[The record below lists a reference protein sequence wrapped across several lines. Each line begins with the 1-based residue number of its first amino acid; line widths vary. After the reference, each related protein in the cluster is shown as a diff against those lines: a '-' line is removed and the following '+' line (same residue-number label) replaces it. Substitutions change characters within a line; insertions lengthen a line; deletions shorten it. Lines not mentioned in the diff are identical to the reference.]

1 MIPEPIPLAKG
12 QVLGRYELLAPV
24 ARGGM
29 GQVWL
34 ARLRGARGFQKL
46 VAIKTVLPAR
56 GDAGRMERML
66 FDEARIASLIQ
77 HSNVAQTHE
86 LGEHAGTLYLVM
98 EWIDGEPLS
107 YLLTCAEQRGGM
119 PLSVAVNIVAQTLR
133 GLHAAHELV
142 DDAGSLLGVVHRDVS
157 PHNVLVSYEGVA
169 KLLDFGIAK
178 AFNEDSS
185 STQTGEIK
193 GKFSYMAP
201 EQILGEPIDRR
212 ADIFSVGIMLYT
224 VTTGRHPFKNHNSA
238 GVLHSISSQEPA
250 PRPSLTK
257 PGYSRTLEA
266 VVLKA
271 LEKSPDK
278 RYASAEEMRLALQ
291 RAVPHA
297 FNSGVEEQL
306 RGYLNELVGERAALK
321 REALRKIALAG
332 EDPGHGSGSLKAAG
346 ATAQSASSLR
356 AITVDTQSPLSDP
369 PARHSQIP
377 TLRPEPGEEPEI
389 APPRSRFQ
397 RPVLGALAL
406 AAALAIGVLSL
417 HKSAGRSATAASPSA
432 GMVELSSTR
441 PSLNALRPSA
451 PEPLAPASAG
461 SALPSAPNAP
471 GARTATSVGSA
482 APSASAVA
490 VRPAPQ
496 LRHTP
501 ATPAK
506 PRLVAKDSDLIA
518 PDYAK

>member
-56 GDAGRMERML
+56 GDSGRMERML

-98 EWIDGEPLS
+98 EWIEGEPLS

-224 VTTGRHPFKNHNSA
+224 VTTGRHPFKTHNSA

-250 PRPSLTK
+250 PRPSLVK

-332 EDPGHGSGSLKAAG
+332 EDPGQGSGSLKAAG

-356 AITVDTQSPLSDP
+356 AITVDTQSPVSDP
-369 PARHSQIP
+369 PPRHSQIP
-377 TLRPEPGEEPEI
+377 TQRPPPDEEPEV
-389 APPRSRFQ
+389 APPRSRLQ

-417 HKSAGRSATAASPSA
+417 HKSSERSATTASPSA
-432 GMVELSSTR
+432 GMVELSSAR
-441 PSLNALRPSA
+441 PSLNALRPD
-451 PEPLAPASAG
+451 PRP
-461 SALPSAPNAP
+461 ALPSAVNVPEASAAP
-471 GARTATSVGSA
+471 SVGSA

-490 VRPAPQ
+490 AARPAPTV
-496 LRHTP
+496 RHTP
-501 ATPAK
+501 AAPAK
-506 PRLVAKDSDLIA
+506 PRPVAKDSDLIA